1 MKNVQSISCQI
12 LRPDPNGGNQG
23 FTLLEVIIVM
33 VLITLV
39 LGISTVFFANTL
51 TSSTF
56 NTTVKDISSSL
67 RYTRTL
73 AQIQGERKTFTI
85 DLDARTF
92 TIEGKGTREIPAHM
106 NIKIIDPL
114 HGEITEGQYQ
124 FIANAMGGVQGGT
137 IVLWDERKTVSIQP
151 DPIVGSVVV
160 Q

>member
-137 IVLWDERKTVSIQP
+137 IVLWDERKTVSIGHRP
-151 DPIVGSVVV
+151 PL
-160 Q
+160 